1 MLLLL
6 LLLLLPFVQMMQAM
20 MEMQQN
26 PGAAMKYMS
35 DPEIGP
41 VLMKIAGMAAGS
53 GMGAGMPGMGG
64 MGGMPGMGGMG
75 GGMGGMGGQQ
85 GNTAPASSFDVEE
98 MD

>member
-1 MLLLL
+1 
-6 LLLLLPFVQMMQAM
+6 MMQAM

-35 DPEIGP
+35 DPEVGP
-41 VLMKIAGMAAGS
+41 VLMKIAGMAAGG
-53 GMGAGMPGMGG
+53 GMGGGMPGMGG
-64 MGGMPGMGGMG
+64 MGGMPDMG

-85 GNTAPASSFDVEE
+85 GTAAPASSFDVEE